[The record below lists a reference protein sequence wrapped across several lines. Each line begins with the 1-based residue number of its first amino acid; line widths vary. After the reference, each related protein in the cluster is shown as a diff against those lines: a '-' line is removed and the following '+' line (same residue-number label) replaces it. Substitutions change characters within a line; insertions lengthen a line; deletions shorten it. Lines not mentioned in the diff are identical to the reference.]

1 MRETIKRGMWAG
13 SPRYNGGDSALGER
27 KVYFAHVC
35 GFAAIRDA
43 ITDEIL
49 YHLSERRTPEAH
61 LASAEKIARK
71 FGWELV

>member
-1 MRETIKRGMWAG
+1 MSQNTI
-13 SPRYNGGDSALGER
+13 NGQGDSALGER

>member
-1 MRETIKRGMWAG
+1 MKTNTTEKC
-13 SPRYNGGDSALGER
+13 GELQAASR

-43 ITDEIL
+43 ETDEIL
-49 YHLSERRTPEAH
+49 YRLSERRTPEAH
-61 LASAEKIARK
+61 LASAQKIAKK